1 MVPEKRGCASVCP
14 TCRTI
19 SRQLESFGSRGRISS
34 GEEDTRPH
42 CYRRAPWDQ
51 LGRVA
56 VLCDA
61 LVSGDGLDQAPQQ
74 HPAMRSVSAGT
85 AVKAMGL
92 KGLGFVHQPRDRVPP
107 VFPHHPTFR
116 RCASCLDPG
125 LCRLPC
131 GAGGWRR
138 ALPEGVTEL
147 SRPAPLPTPPLWSG
161 PHAVSV
167 LRFLQ
172 TSVGY
177 WTRVCCTSI
186 VTRRDRV

>member
-19 SRQLESFGSRGRISS
+19 LRQLESFGSRRRISS

-42 CYRRAPWDQ
+42 RYRCAPWDQ
-51 LGRVA
+51 LGPVA

-61 LVSGDGLDQAPQQ
+61 LVSGDRLDQAPQQ

-85 AVKAMGL
+85 AVKAMGI
-92 KGLGFVHQPRDRVPP
+92 KGVGFVHQPRVGCRAC
-107 VFPHHPTFR
+107 FPSPDLPALCLLPR
-116 RCASCLDPG
+116 RQASAGCHVGPG
-125 LCRLPC
+125 GRDARCP
-131 GAGGWRR
+131 R
-138 ALPEGVTEL
+138 A
-147 SRPAPLPTPPLWSG
+147 SRNSPSQHRYRPPLWSD

-186 VTRRDRV
+186 VIRRDRV